1 MAKLL
6 ALIVLFTF
14 NSAFADNLAYFKN
27 TYEECDKNFNEIFQ
41 HVKEQNPKAEIYQF
55 LYPQGNIKTYFIPA
69 KEEQKNLVVLVSG
82 THGIEAFAGSAVQR
96 YILDQKLDN
105 KTTAYLMVHGFNLW
119 GFKNLRRVNENNID
133 LNRNFVL
140 DRNHFKPDD
149 SQYALL
155 NTNMLNPETPPSA
168 GVFAHGLFLIKAA
181 YNMAVYGLETL
192 RAAILKGQYTF
203 ENGLFYGGKEP
214 QEQELLINQLVTKYF
229 TPYKKIFMIDLHTG
243 YGERAKLHLLA
254 GKQADENSTKLKR
267 VFPESEIDFADKKK
281 FYVIEGEMLT
291 FFGQQAAQIAKADV
305 IGITFEFGTLDSQK
319 TNGSI
324 ESLRRMILENQN
336 FHYPAQ
342 PEDADKI
349 KEQFREMFY
358 PSDPAWRQAVLE
370 QADARMAQVM
380 KYLNAN

>member
-1 MAKLL
+1 
-6 ALIVLFTF
+6 
-14 NSAFADNLAYFKN
+14 
-27 TYEECDKNFNEIFQ
+27 
-41 HVKEQNPKAEIYQF
+41 
-55 LYPQGNIKTYFIPA
+55 
-69 KEEQKNLVVLVSG
+69 
-82 THGIEAFAGSAVQR
+82 
-96 YILDQKLDN
+96 
-105 KTTAYLMVHGFNLW
+105 
-119 GFKNLRRVNENNID
+119 
-133 LNRNFVL
+133 
-140 DRNHFKPDD
+140 
-149 SQYALL
+149 
-155 NTNMLNPETPPSA
+155 
-168 GVFAHGLFLIKAA
+168 
-181 YNMAVYGLETL
+181 
-192 RAAILKGQYTF
+192 YTF

-319 TNGSI
+319 TSGSI